1 MKDLVIPLGRAP
13 HFSSQ
18 SGAWL
23 KKRKKATLIAHF
35 ILWFSSVM
43 VTNNYCAFCHT
54 LLWNYGF
61 MGQHKVPFESYVD
74 GLMLA
79 MKSSMTIWQPGFKN
93 ERKEIVATLCK
104 MHRERVKFLSFIVHT
119 EYREG
124 NSTLTICFCRM
135 FVTGNIRNTR
145 DDLMVS
151 C

>member
-54 LLWNYGF
+54 LWNYGF
-61 MGQHKVPFESYVD
+61 IGQHKVPFESYVD
-74 GLMLA
+74 GLILA
-79 MKSSMTIWQPGFKN
+79 LKSSMTIWQPGFKN
-93 ERKEIVATLCK
+93 EREEIVAILCN